1 VRSSTKFRRLKT
13 KNKSGKQKNVMSER
27 KKSTRENAMLSFLE
41 KHHHSK
47 KSKLKIKEPTKIMS
61 AKVTII
67 GNLGRN
73 PETRINANK
82 TFIANFSFASNN
94 QRKSATGETVKK
106 ADWYNITATGK
117 QAQILAK
124 HVRKGDP
131 LLIEGRQTLSEWTD
145 REGNSRKSVDV
156 LVQDFRFLGTGNR
169 NDENQAVS
177 ETAGSQ
183 IPDDIREAM
192 HTAPDDL
199 DFSGDNFPAVM

>member
-1 VRSSTKFRRLKT
+1 
-13 KNKSGKQKNVMSER
+13 MSER
-27 KKSTRENAMLSFLE
+27 VNPQRREKAILE
-41 KHHHSK
+41 DSLERSSLK
-47 KSKLKIKEPTKIMS
+47 KLKLKNSRSQKKIMS
-61 AKVTII
+61 AKVQII
-67 GNLGRN
+67 GNLGRD
-73 PETRINANK
+73 PETRVNANN

-145 REGNSRKSVDV
+145 REGNQRKSVDV
-156 LVQDFRFLGTGNR
+156 LVQDFRFLGTGNGR
-169 NDENQAVS
+169 NDENQAAS
-177 ETAGSQ
+177 ETAGSM

-192 HTAPDDL
+192 HAAPDDL
-199 DFSGDNFPAVM
+199 DFSGDNFPAIM

>member
-1 VRSSTKFRRLKT
+1 
-13 KNKSGKQKNVMSER
+13 
-27 KKSTRENAMLSFLE
+27 
-41 KHHHSK
+41 
-47 KSKLKIKEPTKIMS
+47 MS

-67 GNLGRN
+67 GNLGRD
-73 PETRINANK
+73 PETRINANN
-82 TFIANFSFASNN
+82 TFIANFSIAVNN
-94 QRKSATGETVKK
+94 QRKTATGEQVKK
-106 ADWYNITATGK
+106 TDWYNITATGK
-117 QAQILAK
+117 QAQVLAEYA
-124 HVRKGDP
+124 RKGDP
-131 LLIEGRQTLSEWTD
+131 LLVEGKQTFNPWTD

>member
-1 VRSSTKFRRLKT
+1 MSKRENPQRREKAILEDSLKRSSL
-13 KNKSGKQKNVMSER
+13 
-27 KKSTRENAMLSFLE
+27 
-41 KHHHSK
+41 K
-47 KSKLKIKEPTKIMS
+47 KSKLKNSRSQKKIMS
-61 AKVTII
+61 AKVQII
-67 GNLGRN
+67 GNLGRD
-73 PETRINANK
+73 PETRVNANN

-156 LVQDFRFLGTGNR
+156 LVQDFRFLGRGNSR
-169 NDENQAVS
+169 TDENQAAP
-177 ETAGSQ
+177 ETAGSHDSRRHPRSDARRAGRPRFFGRQ
-183 IPDDIREAM
+183 LPGDYVIETRAAGDEAEN
-192 HTAPDDL
+192 ARRL
-199 DFSGDNFPAVM
+199 

>member
-1 VRSSTKFRRLKT
+1 
-13 KNKSGKQKNVMSER
+13 
-27 KKSTRENAMLSFLE
+27 
-41 KHHHSK
+41 
-47 KSKLKIKEPTKIMS
+47 MS
-61 AKVTII
+61 AKVQII
-67 GNLGRN
+67 GNLGRD
-73 PETRINANK
+73 PETRVNANN

-156 LVQDFRFLGTGNR
+156 LVQDFRFLGTGNGR

>member
-1 VRSSTKFRRLKT
+1 
-13 KNKSGKQKNVMSER
+13 
-27 KKSTRENAMLSFLE
+27 
-41 KHHHSK
+41 
-47 KSKLKIKEPTKIMS
+47 MS
-61 AKVTII
+61 AKVQII
-67 GNLGRN
+67 GNLGRD
-73 PETRINANK
+73 PETRVNANN

-124 HVRKGDP
+124 YVRKGDP

-156 LVQDFRFLGTGNR
+156 LVQDFRFLGSGNGR
-169 NDENQAVS
+169 NDENQAAP
-177 ETAGSQ
+177 ETAGSM

-192 HTAPDDL
+192 HAAPDDL
-199 DFSGDNFPAVM
+199 DFSGDNFPAIM